1 MYIHSTTLTTTTT
14 TEAAVA
20 TELHKS
26 REKLR
31 KQQQL
36 SLLAEILSRTLPLR
50 LHCLLLLLVNN
61 IRSLCGNVIFMRTKA
76 AFFSFQKCYRRFIL
90 CTLYSMNIADDIED
104 VDVDTAVFP
113 YNMEKYVQKNRQNEK
128 NEQQHQ

>member
-1 MYIHSTTLTTTTT
+1 MGRNSGAQQRDRKKTKYIHTYKCAYIHSTTLTTTT
-14 TEAAVA
+14 EAAVA
-20 TELHKS
+20 TKLYKS

-90 CTLYSMNIADDIED
+90 CTA
-104 VDVDTAVFP
+104 
-113 YNMEKYVQKNRQNEK
+113 
-128 NEQQHQ
+128 